1 MNFSDADLYALLAA
15 TGDTCTLGSVTVACV
30 VHAADLEQLQISGQP
45 VSVIS
50 KALSVTVK
58 TGALA
63 LLKPGATV
71 VIKTVSYTVNQPLRT
86 HNGQLTRFL
95 AFPV

>member
-1 MNFSDADLYALLAA
+1 
-15 TGDTCTLGSVTVACV
+15 
-30 VHAADLEQLQISGQP
+30 
-45 VSVIS
+45 VIS